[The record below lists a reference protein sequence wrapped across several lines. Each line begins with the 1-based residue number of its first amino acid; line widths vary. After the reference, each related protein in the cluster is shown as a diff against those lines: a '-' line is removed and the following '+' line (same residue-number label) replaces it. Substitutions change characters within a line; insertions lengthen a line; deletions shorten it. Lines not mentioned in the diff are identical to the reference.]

1 METIDKISGKIK
13 EISSRFSMKSVIDI
27 NEQPLFR
34 MPNYM
39 FRLKYWLGAMVG
51 AALIYEVISGLF
63 LLLNYYPSDP
73 YNQTIYMIYQ
83 IPFGAPILFSHLYG
97 AYVMIFLIY
106 IHMFRNYFD
115 GAYKKPRQFQWVIGI
130 ILFALTLATAFTG
143 YSLPAD
149 ILGLDADD
157 VARGILGSLPSGT
170 TLSFIIF
177 GNGLP
182 ISQYTRLLGF
192 HVILTALI
200 GAFFAIHFMLF
211 EQNGVMPSE
220 KVKGTVPAV
229 YPKKIWEKFNPW
241 WPRNFVYTLA
251 VTMMVWGIILLIPN
265 LLANVNGVPFLFQ
278 PAPAPPPSSPSA
290 ANVPAYPP
298 WFFLFLYKALDF
310 NTPTGASYNPAVA
323 SLLAAL
329 IPALFLLALP
339 WLDRSEET
347 APHKRPLWIGI
358 GILLITYVV
367 QLSVWAYTAPG
378 VREPFSTQVGIMLP
392 PLIIAFVSIY
402 GIPRLLMLDRRKL
415 ELTPKTAGLLIVVGL
430 TLIGTIGAALSQP
443 TVYALGIIIPIGLTF
458 SLFAK
463 RVLAERPDRSV
474 VVRSDERR
482 MNPNVAMAIMFILFV
497 IAAGIVYFISSFPI
511 TGYGSTFWGMGTG
524 VILLIFS
531 YALILWDYVAYPQ
544 EEDEIPLSVLLQEAE
559 RKAGTIIAGKVPA
572 ARDTSFSVSAD
583 AAATDWSPSAQNLEN
598 PEN

>member
-1 METIDKISGKIK
+1 MELLDRLSAKMSALTSK
-13 EISSRFSMKSVIDI
+13 FSMKSIIDI

-39 FRLKYWLGAMVG
+39 FRFKYWLGAMVG
-51 AALIYEVISGLF
+51 GALLFEVISGLF

-73 YNQTIYMIYQ
+73 YNQTIYLIYN
-83 IPFGAPILFSHLYG
+83 IPFGAAILFSHLYG

-115 GAYKKPRQFQWVIGI
+115 GAYKKPRQFQWVIGL
-130 ILFALTLATAFTG
+130 ILFALTLGTAFTG

-149 ILGLDADD
+149 ILGIDADD
-157 VARGILGSLPSGT
+157 VARGILGSLPNGT
-170 TLSFIIF
+170 SLSFIIF

-200 GAFFAIHFMLF
+200 GVFFIMHFMLF
-211 EQNGVMPSE
+211 EQNGIMPSE

-229 YPKKIWEKFNPW
+229 YPKHVWEKFNPW

-251 VTMMVWGIILLIPN
+251 VTFFVWGIILLVPN
-265 LLANVNGVPFLFQ
+265 LLANINGVPFLFQ

-290 ANVPAYPP
+290 ASIPAYPP

-310 NTPTGASYNPAVA
+310 STPSGASYNPAVA
-323 SLLAAL
+323 SMLAAL
-329 IPALFLLALP
+329 VPALFLLALP
-339 WLDRSEET
+339 WLDRSKET
-347 APHKRPLWIGI
+347 APHRRPLWIGI
-358 GILLITYVV
+358 GILLITYLL

-402 GIPRLLMLDRRKL
+402 GIPRLLRMTRGDLQ
-415 ELTPKTAGLLIVVGL
+415 LTPKTAGLLIVIGL
-430 TLIGTIGAALSQP
+430 TFIGTLNAALSQP
-443 TVYALGIIIPIGLTF
+443 SVYAIGIIIPVALTF
-458 SLFAK
+458 LLFAK
-463 RVLAERPDRSV
+463 RVLAERPDRV
-474 VVRSDERR
+474 TVIDRQVRVMS
-482 MNPNVAMAIMFILFV
+482 PNIAMALMAVLFIV
-497 IAAGIVYFISSFPI
+497 AAGVIFLVTQFPV

-524 VILLIFS
+524 VVLLIFS
-531 YALILWDYVAYPQ
+531 YSLVLWDYVAYPQ
-544 EEDEIPLSVLLQEAE
+544 EDDEIPLSELLEEGRPRKGRTTSYIGEASGSE
-559 RKAGTIIAGKVPA
+559 QKRAIVPEPAGTFTAQVPEK
-572 ARDTSFSVSAD
+572 AD
-583 AAATDWSPSAQNLEN
+583 D
-598 PEN
+598 

>member
-1 METIDKISGKIK
+1 MELMDKISEKIR
-13 EISSRFSMKSVIDI
+13 EISSRFSMKSIIDI

-73 YNQTIYMIYQ
+73 YNQTIYMIYH
-83 IPFGAPILFSHLYG
+83 IPFGAAILFSHLYG

-149 ILGLDADD
+149 ILGIDADD

-170 TLSFIIF
+170 ALSFIIF

-220 KVKGTVPAV
+220 KVKGTVPAI
-229 YPKKIWEKFNPW
+229 YPKKVWEKFNPW

-290 ANVPAYPP
+290 AQIPAYPP

-310 NTPTGASYNPAVA
+310 STPTGASYNPAVA
-323 SLLAAL
+323 SLLAGL
-329 IPALFLLALP
+329 VPALFLLALP
-339 WLDRSEET
+339 WLDRSRET

-358 GILLITYVV
+358 GILLITYLV
-367 QLSVWAYTAPG
+367 QLSVWAYTAAG

-392 PLIIAFVSIY
+392 PLVIAFISIY
-402 GIPRLLMLDRRKL
+402 GIPKLLMLDRRKL

-443 TVYALGIIIPIGLTF
+443 SVYALGIIIPIGLTF
-458 SLFAK
+458 ILFAK
-463 RVLAERPDRSV
+463 RVLAERPDRAV
-474 VVRSDERR
+474 VVKSDERR

-497 IAAGIVYFISSFPI
+497 IAAGIVYFMSFFPI

-524 VILLIFS
+524 VVLLIFS

-544 EEDEIPLSVLLQEAE
+544 EEDEIPLSILLREADSIPDAKTT
-559 RKAGTIIAGKVPA
+559 RTAPPVRNPSI
-572 ARDTSFSVSAD
+572 SVSANTTAGD
-583 AAATDWSPSAQNLEN
+583 RDSASRKLEN
-598 PEN
+598 TDN